1 MKSQRRRREHDA
13 ARYSKILD
21 DRSAE
26 LTDAIGTLAR
36 RMAVELGVDAT
47 TTRVTVFRHRD
58 DSENEDGMFVLVTR
72 YSLNPRWA
80 KVKRD
85 KQYSAS

>member
-1 MKSQRRRREHDA
+1 MKSQRRGREHDA

-36 RMAVELGVDAT
+36 RMAVELGVDTT

-58 DSENEDGMFVLVTR
+58 DSENEDGMFVLVAR